1 MITKYTIED
10 YDKAVEDHTIAKVLG
25 MMIEKYIHGK
35 YKDLFTPFSDKIRIA
50 FSGRNDINRS
60 NSDIVISFADFQ
72 GTTVL
77 LFGQNDPEY
86 RISKTKYRYV
96 DPVVPFVL
104 FTKHKD
110 NEKYVNR
117 PVVYK
122 HISTLVEAII
132 DKSGIKPDVINI
144 YLDMYFD
151 EAIKFTDVLEE
162 ADYDEYDRIL
172 NYAIDEIEYKFKNR
186 IPIEYKFANQLRIN
200 GGDPDYEAIFDMNM
214 YIYGVYNH
222 NGEYSILA
230 MYNQRTSKSDFEPEY
245 VSTAIDISDLNDYI
259 RSYID
264 TFNHALERMFIP
276 KSDDFFQNVLERVY

>member
-1 MITKYTIED
+1 MVTKYTIED

-35 YKDLFTPFSDKIRIA
+35 YKDLFVPYSDKIRIA
-50 FSGRNDINRS
+50 FSRSSTSRS

-77 LFGQNDPEY
+77 LFGQNDPDY
-86 RISKTKYRYV
+86 KISKTKYKYV
-96 DPVVPFVL
+96 DPIVPFAL
-104 FTKHKD
+104 FTHHKE
-110 NEKYVNR
+110 NEKYINR
-117 PVVYK
+117 SIVYE
-122 HISTLVEAII
+122 HVSTLIEII
-132 DKSGIKPDVINI
+132 INKSGIKPDVINI

-162 ADYDEYDRIL
+162 ADYDDYDRIL

-222 NGEYSILA
+222 NGEYSIMI
-230 MYNQRTSKSDFEPEY
+230 MYTYRDPENNFDPEY
-245 VSTAIDISDLNDYI
+245 DAQLIDISDLNDYI

-264 TFNHALERMFIP
+264 TFNHALEKMFIP
-276 KSDDFFQNVLERVY
+276 KSDDFFQNILERVY